1 MRFQRRAEE
10 IGTMLKVPTE
20 AVKRDIV
27 VVGASAGGVESLRT
41 LVAELP
47 GNLPAAVV
55 VVLHVAATGRSVLP
69 SILSRAGEMAASHPE
84 DGEPI
89 EHGKIYVAPPDRHIV
104 VHENT
109 LGVQAGPKED
119 GHRPAIDPLF
129 RSAASHYGPRVVG
142 VVLSGTL
149 DDGASGLRSIKEA
162 GGLALVQ
169 DPDEAMYESMPRAAI
184 ANSHPDAVVPAAVIG
199 RMIGEVAGT
208 PVEQEEEAMADVND
222 EGESGRDMMDED
234 PQHGRR
240 AAFAC
245 PDCGGGLWE
254 VEDGGLLRFR
264 CRVGHAFSEA
274 SMLERQSDAL
284 ETALWTGLRVLEE
297 RAALA
302 HRLSKRLAT
311 RGSAATG
318 RRFERQAAEA
328 EAHAGNLRELLESIG
343 VTAAP
348 DPAAEQAEQVEKARR
363 AG

>member
-1 MRFQRRAEE
+1 MPRVA
-10 IGTMLKVPTE
+10 TE

-69 SILSRAGEMAASHPE
+69 SILSRAGEMAASHPD
-84 DGEPI
+84 DGERI

-104 VHENT
+104 VHEST
-109 LGVQAGPKED
+109 IGVQGGPKEN

-142 VVLSGTL
+142 VILSGTL

-184 ANSHPDAVVPAAVIG
+184 AYSHPHAVVPAAVIG

-208 PVEQEEEAMADVND
+208 PI
-222 EGESGRDMMDED
+222 
-234 PQHGRR
+234 
-240 AAFAC
+240 
-245 PDCGGGLWE
+245 
-254 VEDGGLLRFR
+254 
-264 CRVGHAFSEA
+264 
-274 SMLERQSDAL
+274 
-284 ETALWTGLRVLEE
+284 
-297 RAALA
+297 A
-302 HRLSKRLAT
+302 HE
-311 RGSAATG
+311 
-318 RRFERQAAEA
+318 ERQAAEA
-328 EAHAGNLRELLESIG
+328 EEHAGNLRELLESIG

-348 DPAAEQAEQVEKARR
+348 DPAGEHAERVEKARR